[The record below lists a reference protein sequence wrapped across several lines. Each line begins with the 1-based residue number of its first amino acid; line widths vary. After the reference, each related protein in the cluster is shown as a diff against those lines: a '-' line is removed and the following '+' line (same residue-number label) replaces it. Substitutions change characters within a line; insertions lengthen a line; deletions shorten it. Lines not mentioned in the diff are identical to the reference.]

1 MGSLT
6 LTQIQQLCDF
16 RADIIAA
23 FQADLSNAQ
32 NIDAVA
38 SGALDLTKP
47 TSELTVAG
55 TKAFTIAA
63 PTFVGQRKIVR
74 CVAAS
79 ATPLGTLTVTSPDTT
94 TGYVCPATFLFDTA
108 GQEVVLE
115 ATAGLLWRAIT
126 VKRAG
131 GSANN
136 IVVGTTLQTAMAL
149 WKFVGLS
156 VTGTVSSTGT
166 KAFAPG
172 AAVGERVVVAV
183 TTAASTP
190 VGSIDV
196 TGRSIAGAAFTHM
209 GGLDA
214 TTDTAELEWDGAAWQ
229 IMYSTG
235 LTLT

>member
-16 RADIIAA
+16 SADIIAA

-32 NIDAVA
+32 NIDAVT

-47 TSELTVAG
+47 TSELTISG

-63 PTFVGQRKIVR
+63 PTFPGQRKVIR
-74 CVAAS
+74 CVSAAS
-79 ATPLGTLTVTSPDTT
+79 TPLGTLTVTSPDTT
-94 TGYVCPATFLFDTA
+94 TGYVCPASFLFDTA

-115 ATAGLLWRAIT
+115 ATAGLLWRCIT
-126 VKRAG
+126 CKRAG

-136 IVVGTTLQTAMAL
+136 VVVGTTLQTAMAL

-156 VTGTVSSTGT
+156 VTGTVSSTTT
-166 KAFAPG
+166 KAFTPG

-190 VGSIDV
+190 SGSIDFA
-196 TGRSIAGAAFTHM
+196 GRTIGGAAFTHL
-209 GGLDA
+209 GGLDNTA
-214 TTDTAELEWDGAAWQ
+214 DTAELEWDGQAWQ

-235 LTLT
+235 VTPS